1 MAGQKW
7 LAVVNSRRGLSWL
20 CTYPS
25 RFLVFWLGLV
35 PVPELSTKL
44 PKLTESLQ
52 YLKSPDEALSMIP
65 TLLPAYGRD
74 YKSKKEILSDLND
87 DKDFIL
93 SGLRGGYINKP
104 QLISEGMTNV
114 VIRYNKQM
122 KVTSVKLKKDGT
134 FAW

>member
-1 MAGQKW
+1 
-7 LAVVNSRRGLSWL
+7 
-20 CTYPS
+20 
-25 RFLVFWLGLV
+25 V

-44 PKLTESLQ
+44 PKRPKFLQ

-93 SGLRGGYINKP
+93 SDLRGGYINKP

-134 FAW
+134 FA